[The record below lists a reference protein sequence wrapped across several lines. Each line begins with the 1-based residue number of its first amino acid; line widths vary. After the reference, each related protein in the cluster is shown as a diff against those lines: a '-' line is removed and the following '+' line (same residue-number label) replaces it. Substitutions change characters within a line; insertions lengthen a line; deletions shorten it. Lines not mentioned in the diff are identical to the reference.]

1 MVELV
6 LIEVISLLGEI
17 WFSGGIV
24 AVFRD
29 SLEVVGFIIVEIE
42 GGFVFGC
49 SFIKILRRFISF
61 KFEYNIGNY
70 SLICS
75 LIVVV

>member
-6 LIEVISLLGEI
+6 LIEVILLLGEI

-24 AVFRD
+24 VVFRD

-49 SFIKILRRFISF
+49 SFIKILR
-61 KFEYNIGNY
+61 
-70 SLICS
+70 
-75 LIVVV
+75 